1 MSGFVPPIQAQ
12 TLNPV
17 YVLYTIVPAVNALN
31 GHLLLPEVEP
41 THGFGHAR
49 DR

>member
-1 MSGFVPPIQAQ
+1 MSGRVPPIQAQ

-17 YVLYTIVPAVNALN
+17 YVFFTIVPAVNALN
-31 GHLLLPEVEP
+31 GHLLLLDVEP
-41 THGFGHAR
+41 AQEFGHAR